1 MFARAYQCNVALNRR
16 LSMTPSQELKH
27 SKYVLI
33 ASQKAFAKHPSATN
47 WQRVLFHMEHY
58 QELFNTVSLGKEAHA

>member
-1 MFARAYQCNVALNRR
+1 
-16 LSMTPSQELKH
+16 MTPSQELNH
-27 SKYVLI
+27 SKSVLI

-58 QELFNTVSLGKEAHA
+58 QELFNTVSLKKEAHA

>member
-1 MFARAYQCNVALNRR
+1 
-16 LSMTPSQELKH
+16 MTPAQELKH

-33 ASQKAFAKHPSATN
+33 ASQEAFANHPSASN

-58 QELFNTVSLGKEAHA
+58 QEMFNKVLQGKEAHE